1 MEISIAVNCSL
12 TMRRSPAHI
21 FHLYINVKVHTR
33 EYPKFQSFFANHH
46 KIPQKI
52 ILIFL
57 LFYVYESNLKRR
69 SFFIAFYH
77 YLCCISCIFLIYVI
91 AKEKQWLLFN
101 TLML

>member
-46 KIPQKI
+46 KIPQNFKM
-52 ILIFL
+52 FS
-57 LFYVYESNLKRR
+57 FDLKTAQKVQNVKNKRYYIR
-69 SFFIAFYH
+69 S
-77 YLCCISCIFLIYVI
+77 
-91 AKEKQWLLFN
+91 
-101 TLML
+101 T